1 MGEFSMPDL
10 TVIIPNFNGKHFIK
24 QCLDSLNIQN
34 CLLEVI
40 VVDNASDDG
49 SQDYIKKCY
58 PSLKLIENTENL
70 GFAAAVNQG
79 IKASNTDY
87 VFLMNND
94 VVLERDCIHNLLECI
109 KGDEKIF
116 AASSKML
123 QYHDKT
129 VIDDAGDEY
138 TIMGWTK
145 KVGNGKSADKFQDKR
160 EIFSVCAGAA
170 IYRRKIFDIIGLFDE
185 NFFAYMEDV
194 DISYRARIYG
204 YTCIYCPKAVVY
216 HVGSATSG
224 SKYNAFKISLAARN
238 NVYVPYKNMPMP
250 QLILNLIF
258 LMIGYSIKYLFFLR
272 KGHGK
277 DYIKGLKD
285 GFNSLDRVDKIKYS
299 NGRLSNYLSI
309 EWMLIK
315 NTVRNLFIG

>member
-1 MGEFSMPDL
+1 MPDL

-24 QCLDSLNIQN
+24 QCLDSLNVQN
-34 CLLEVI
+34 CLIEVI

-79 IKASNTDY
+79 IKASNTEY

-94 VVLERDCIHNLLECI
+94 VVLERDCAHNLLECI

-138 TIMGWTK
+138 TILGWTK

-238 NVYVPYKNMPMP
+238 NVYVPYKNMPLP
-250 QLILNLIF
+250 QLILI
-258 LMIGYSIKYLFFLR
+258 
-272 KGHGK
+272 
-277 DYIKGLKD
+277 
-285 GFNSLDRVDKIKYS
+285 
-299 NGRLSNYLSI
+299 
-309 EWMLIK
+309 
-315 NTVRNLFIG
+315 